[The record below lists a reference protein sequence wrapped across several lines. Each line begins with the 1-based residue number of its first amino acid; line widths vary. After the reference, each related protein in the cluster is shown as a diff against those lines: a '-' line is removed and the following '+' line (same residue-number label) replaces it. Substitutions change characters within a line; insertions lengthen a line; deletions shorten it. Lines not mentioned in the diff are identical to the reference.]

1 MSWRTV
7 VISSRCKLDMSLG
20 YLQVRREDVT
30 RIHLSEIG
38 TLIVESTA
46 VSMTAALLVELSR
59 RKVKILFCDEQRNPT
74 AEVMPCYGSYD
85 ASGKLRSQIAWP
97 KERKDLLWGTIIREK
112 IRKQQAMLLYAHEAE
127 RARMLEAYA
136 ERVEGA
142 DASNREGHAAK
153 VYFGGLFGVE
163 FTRGDGCAVNQA
175 LNFGYAILLS
185 AFNRE
190 IVANGYV
197 TQLGVFHDNML
208 NPFNLACDLM
218 EPYWP
223 LIDRL
228 VYDLRPKE
236 MNKEVRLALIDIL
249 NRKVTISQSRQYVSN
264 AIKIY
269 CKSVF
274 RALEENDMEEL
285 RFYSDEL

>member
-46 VSMTAALLVELSR
+46 VSMTAALMVELSR
-59 RKVKILFCDEQRNPT
+59 RKVKIIFCDEQRNPA

-97 KERKDLLWGTIIREK
+97 KERKNLLWGTIIREK

-127 RARMLEAYA
+127 RAQMLEAYA
-136 ERVEGA
+136 EHVEGA

-153 VYFGGLFGVE
+153 VYFG
-163 FTRGDGCAVNQA
+163 
-175 LNFGYAILLS
+175 
-185 AFNRE
+185 
-190 IVANGYV
+190 
-197 TQLGVFHDNML
+197 
-208 NPFNLACDLM
+208 
-218 EPYWP
+218 
-223 LIDRL
+223 
-228 VYDLRPKE
+228 
-236 MNKEVRLALIDIL
+236 
-249 NRKVTISQSRQYVSN
+249 
-264 AIKIY
+264 
-269 CKSVF
+269 
-274 RALEENDMEEL
+274 
-285 RFYSDEL
+285 